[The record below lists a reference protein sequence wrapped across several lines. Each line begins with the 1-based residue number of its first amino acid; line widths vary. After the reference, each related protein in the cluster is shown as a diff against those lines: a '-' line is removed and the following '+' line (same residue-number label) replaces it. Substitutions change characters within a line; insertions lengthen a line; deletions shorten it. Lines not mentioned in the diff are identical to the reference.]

1 MVNAENETNAGRT
14 SGQRV
19 QTSASGAEKE
29 KGPRRGTRRR
39 QKKSVTSLV
48 RPAGQP
54 ATASK
59 EDLIMPHRPSEEGLI
74 AGWSV
79 PIRDDSRID
88 PVEERLR
95 GFRRALEEQYMIGK
109 EEASERLLLD
119 LALNAVR
126 DRILIHRIRPL
137 TADLQET
144 ELLLGL
150 RRQADCHVVEM
161 LTALKSA

>member
-1 MVNAENETNAGRT
+1 MPNAEDERNAGRA
-14 SGQRV
+14 SGQQV

-39 QKKSVTSLV
+39 QKKPATSFV

-59 EDLIMPHRPSEEGLI
+59 EELMIPHRPADDGLI

-79 PIRDDSRID
+79 PIRDDSRSD

-95 GFRRALEEQYMIGK
+95 GLRRALEEQYMIGK

-126 DRILIHRIRPL
+126 DRILIHRIRPVS
-137 TADLQET
+137 ADLQET